1 MNERLKTHVDSL
13 FAGAPQTQKVLEL
26 KEELL
31 ANLNS
36 KYDDLLAKG
45 LAPDDAYRAVIAGI
59 GDTSEL
65 VGQIQNESA
74 FNNNFPA
81 NAKKKSA
88 LLVSI
93 AVGLYIFSP
102 FSVML
107 LSGTPDGMR
116 YGPIIMFF
124 LIAVA
129 TSLLIFNSMTTP
141 RYIKKDETIVEEF
154 KLWKSDTSKR
164 RHLRRSVS
172 AVLWPLIIVIYF
184 LISIF
189 FHAWA
194 FSWII
199 FIIGFVCEGVVSLF
213 FDLKG

>member
-164 RHLRRSVS
+164 RHLRCSVS
-172 AVLWPLIIVIYF
+172 AVLWPLIVVIYF

>member
-45 LAPDDAYRAVIAGI
+45 LAPDDAYSAVIAGI

-129 TSLLIFNSMTTP
+129 TSMLIFNSMTTP

-172 AVLWPLIIVIYF
+172 AVLWPLIVVIYF